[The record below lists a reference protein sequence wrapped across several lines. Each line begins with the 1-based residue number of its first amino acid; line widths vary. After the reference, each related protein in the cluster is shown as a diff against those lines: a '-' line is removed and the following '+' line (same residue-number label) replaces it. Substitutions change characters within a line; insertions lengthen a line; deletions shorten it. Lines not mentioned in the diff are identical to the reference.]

1 MDAQLHMIEEPQKQL
16 GVNPLKF
23 AMWLFIA
30 AVVMMFASLTSAYIV
45 RQAEGNWLLFEL
57 PSIMWVNSGFVVIS
71 SIFMQWAYIAA
82 KRDNLTN
89 IKIAITGSLIFGI
102 AFLIGQFMAWGELVS
117 ANVYMVGNPSGSFV
131 YVLTGIHG
139 VHIISGIIFLLIV
152 MWSSFKFKVHSKNM
166 TQIEMCTTYWHFL
179 SGLWLYLFIFLLLYR

>member
-1 MDAQLHMIEEPQKQL
+1 MDAQLHMIEEPKRQL
-16 GVNPLKF
+16 TVNPLKF

-57 PSIMWVNSGFVVIS
+57 PSIMWVNSGLVVVS
-71 SIFMQWAYIAA
+71 SVFMQWAYNAA

-89 IKIAITGSLIFGI
+89 IKIAITGTVVFGI
-102 AFLIGQFMAWGELVS
+102 GFLIGQFIAWGDLVD

-139 VHIISGIIFLLIV
+139 VHIISGLIFLLIV
-152 MWSSFKFKVHSKNM
+152 MWSAFKFKVHSKNM
-166 TQIEMCTTYWHFL
+166 AQMEMCTTYWHFL